1 MTLFGLVEREKAN
14 HRVTHLC
21 RALDVSTSGYY
32 AWRTRGPSRRARR
45 NAELLVRI
53 REIHAASRKVYGS
66 PRVHAELVLGRGIR
80 CSRKRVARLMR
91 SAGLAGIHRG
101 RIRGCTRRDE
111 ARQPQPD
118 LVKRQF
124 EQPGPNRLWVADLTQ
139 HATAEGWLYLAT
151 VLDAYSRRIVGWSMG
166 DRAQAGLVMDA
177 LNMAIWQRRPGQG
190 LVHHSDHGAQY
201 TSLTFTKRLEEAG
214 ILGSMG
220 TVGDALDNA
229 MAESFFATLQVEL
242 LDRNRWP
249 TRKALASAIFTYI
262 EVFYN
267 RRRRHSA
274 LGYLSPDEY
283 ERKTA
288 NSVQR
293 SRPEGHEAVAT

>member
-1 MTLFGLVEREKAN
+1 M
-14 HRVTHLC
+14 
-21 RALDVSTSGYY
+21 AL
-32 AWRTRGPSRRARR
+32 
-45 NAELLVRI
+45 
-53 REIHAASRKVYGS
+53 
-66 PRVHAELVLGRGIR
+66 
-80 CSRKRVARLMR
+80 
-91 SAGLAGIHRG
+91 
-101 RIRGCTRRDE
+101 
-111 ARQPQPD
+111 
-118 LVKRQF
+118 
-124 EQPGPNRLWVADLTQ
+124 
-139 HATAEGWLYLAT
+139 
-151 VLDAYSRRIVGWSMG
+151 
-166 DRAQAGLVMDA
+166 
-177 LNMAIWQRRPGQG
+177 WQRRPDHG
-190 LVHHSDHGAQY
+190 LIHHSDHGAQY
-201 TSLTFTKRLEEAG
+201 TALAFTKRLEQAG